1 MLLYCIYPSS
11 GMQQFPGQGKHHFL
25 PGKFRKIQPWAL
37 WLGIPFFVCVMLCLF
52 TCMKKPFWSCR
63 APIKWSSPV
72 LPPVKEAASML
83 HSCPVRRDAQPSQE
97 GVLCAEVTSM
107 VSFSGT
113 GFEQLLCSA
122 VQVRSGQ
129 DEEPWSHSAWVA
141 SAPASWGRARNSH
154 NPMCAL
160 LKCLVAVGLCE
171 SLNAT
176 RVDAEVQL
184 PMSSATVV
192 SGTETPFAL

>member
-1 MLLYCIYPSS
+1 MRSKSPENTGLYLCCCTVFTRALACSS
-11 GMQQFPGQGKHHFL
+11 SQDRVNTIFSLANSEKSNLKHYGLGFL
-25 PGKFRKIQPWAL
+25 F
-37 WLGIPFFVCVMLCLF
+37 LGVILCLF
-52 TCMKKPFWSCR
+52 TCMKKPFCSCR

-72 LPPVKEAASML
+72 LPPVKEAVSML
-83 HSCPVRRDAQPSQE
+83 HGCPVRREAQPSQE

-113 GFEQLLCSA
+113 GFERLLCSA

-154 NPMCAL
+154 NPMCVL
-160 LKCLVAVGLCE
+160 LKWLMAVGLC
-171 SLNAT
+171 
-176 RVDAEVQL
+176 
-184 PMSSATVV
+184 
-192 SGTETPFAL
+192 